1 VESLK
6 QVGETFCGEFEVY
19 TLDNYARFATAVA
32 EVGANFPTRV
42 GRVLGFAAF
51 FFKAEASRV
60 GKRRAEIF
68 DGVPNARC
76 LLWKHVILLT
86 WVFLLQVILNYIGA

>member
-1 VESLK
+1 MESFK
-6 QVGETFCGEFEVY
+6 QVGETFCWEFKVY

-32 EVGANFPTRV
+32 EVGTNFPTRV
-42 GRVLGFAAF
+42 GGVVGFAAWK
-51 FFKAEASRV
+51 KAP
-60 GKRRAEIF
+60 KFF

-76 LLWKHVILLT
+76 LLGKHVILLT